1 MGIMSKHPLSL
12 SSSPLEQAIDRHPL
26 TVSPET
32 SVADVLR
39 LMRPL
44 HIICTLPA
52 DQTFSMPSE
61 PAESFLQDEVK
72 ASCVLV
78 IDHPGGDHTP
88 GTLVGIFTERDIVR
102 LIALEILES
111 TNQAT
116 LERMPIIEV
125 IADSVITVSESEEQ
139 DVFATLSLFRQ
150 YRMRHLP
157 IVDANRQLVGVL
169 IRERIRQIL
178 QPSNVFRLRRVAE
191 LMTTPI
197 TAPSDTTLLD
207 LAKLMS
213 KHEASCVVITEQE
226 EVKVKNPKTNYTS
239 VLHYSFQRPIGM
251 ITEYDLMLAQMA
263 NLDFKTTL
271 AVPVMNRPTLVLKPS
286 DSLWIAHK
294 EMERQRVQRLLVCGN
309 RGELLGLVTQTSL
322 LRVLDPTEMY
332 RAVKQLQQSVYQL
345 QAEKLEL
352 LQSRNAELE
361 QLVQE
366 RTAKLHEQLERE
378 RLLATIALR
387 IHQSL
392 NLNEILGAAVAE
404 VQQFLQVD
412 RVVIYRLEA
421 NQRGTVVSESVASTW
436 QSILGDWIDAEF
448 VIEHIQKTKTRPIYT
463 VSDIRQAKLSPTSRQ
478 VLEALKVQAYLIVSI
493 VQDDKLWGMM
503 GVHQCSDVRIWQ
515 PSETDL
521 LQQLATQVAIAIQQA
536 QLYAQVQSLNA
547 DLERQVQERTA
558 ELEQKVQ
565 ELQQLNILKDDFLST
580 VSHELRTP
588 LTNMKMAI
596 HMLKVAPTPEKLPRY
611 LDILDAECAR
621 ETEMINA
628 LLDLQR
634 LEAASSAVEL
644 EPVNLSR
651 WLPTVIEP
659 FRSRAHN
666 RQQVLQVEIPT
677 ELPIINSNRA
687 NLSRIVAE
695 LLNNACKYTPNGGE
709 IVVTVNY
716 QEVPTTLLQLLVS
729 NQAEIPKA
737 ALPRI
742 FEKFYRVPNSDPWK
756 QGGTGLGL
764 ALVQKLVE
772 RLGGTIA
779 VRTAEGWTTFTVELS
794 TEITFLVENQLDLD
808 ADDVPEV

>member
-1 MGIMSKHPLSL
+1 MSKHPLSL
-12 SSSPLEQAIDRHPL
+12 SSSPLEQAIDRHPI

-39 LMRPL
+39 LMRPF
-44 HIICTLPA
+44 HIICALPD
-52 DQTFSMPSE
+52 DQAFSPLSDTV
-61 PAESFLQDEVK
+61 ESLLQDEVK

-78 IDHPGGDHTP
+78 VDHPQGDQGP
-88 GTLVGIFTERDIVR
+88 ATLVGIFTERDIVR
-102 LIALEILES
+102 LIGLKILEPA
-111 TNQAT
+111 NQAT
-116 LERMPIIEV
+116 LERLPVIEV
-125 IADSVITVSESEEQ
+125 ISESIITITESEEQ

-213 KHEASCVVITEQE
+213 KHEVSCVVITEHE
-226 EVKVKNPKTNYTS
+226 EVKVKNPKSNYTS
-239 VLHYSFQRPIGM
+239 VLHYSFQRPVGI

-263 NLDFKTTL
+263 NIDFETTL
-271 AVPVMNRPTLVLKPS
+271 AVEVMNRPTLVLKPS
-286 DSLWIAHK
+286 DSLWVAHK

-392 NLNEILGAAVAE
+392 NLNEILGATVAE

-421 NQRGTVVSESVASTW
+421 DQRGTVVSESVASSW
-436 QSILGDWIDAEF
+436 QSILGDFVEAEF
-448 VIEHIQKTKTRPIYT
+448 VIEQIEKTKDRPIYT
-463 VSDIRQAKLSPTSRQ
+463 VSDVRQAKLSETSRSL
-478 VLEALKVQAYLIVSI
+478 LEALQVKAYLMVPI
-493 VQDDKLWGMM
+493 VQDDKFWGMM
-503 GVHQCSDVRIWQ
+503 GVHQCSDIRLWQ

-611 LDILDAECAR
+611 LEILETECAR

-634 LEAASSAVEL
+634 LEAASSVVEL

-659 FRSRAHN
+659 FRSRAQN
-666 RQQVLQVEIPT
+666 RQQVLKIEIPGK
-677 ELPIINSNRA
+677 LPIINSNSV

-709 IVVTVNY
+709 IVVTVDD
-716 QEVPTTLLQLLVS
+716 QRVLGAKLALMVS
-729 NQAEIPKA
+729 NQAEIPTA

-772 RLGGTIA
+772 RLGGKIS
-779 VRTAEGWTTFTVELS
+779 VRTGEGWTTFTVELL
-794 TEITFLVENQLDLD
+794 TDLESPVGD
-808 ADDVPEV
+808 LLRSQGAGVREV